1 MMLILISRLRW
12 YLSGFSPAK
21 LLLCSLWW
29 MNILWEVALR
39 LCKYP
44 VNHQTFNLVIN
55 LLISVWTHGFL
66 FYSIFCSLLSYLLN
80 NLLVFVII
88 IYFSTKL
95 SSWLLCPLVCS
106 IILWKLPY
114 FLAIVSGSFFPF
126 FKKSVLHSAI
136 LLENS
141 GGFSEKTA
149 FRNQN
154 LSARWVCYYWGVIVP
169 CPLPGG
175 LCLYFSL
182 LITVGSHLYI

>member
-1 MMLILISRLRW
+1 MIS
-12 YLSGFSPAK
+12 LSLLPLQSYFSALCDEWIFYGK
-21 LLLCSLWW
+21 LLWDS
-29 MNILWEVALR
+29 
-39 LCKYP
+39 KYP

-66 FYSIFCSLLSYLLN
+66 FYSVFCSLLNYLLN
-80 NLLVFVII
+80 SLLLLVII

-95 SSWLLCPLVCS
+95 SSWLLCPLICS

-126 FKKSVLHSAI
+126 FLSVLQSAI

-141 GGFSEKTA
+141 GGFCEKTA

-175 LCLYFSL
+175 LHLYFSL
-182 LITVGSHLYI
+182 LIMVGSHLCI